1 MSGIKSDIMQAQI
14 PWGELGRCILWESAF
29 DRLPCGCLSWRRCW
43 GGVSWLFLPKD
54 NSEKAGMVNE
64 LTTGYLTEPD
74 NTLDVLVLGDSLPL
88 TDFDPWVLWQKRGIT
103 SYVCAAQGQTALGS
117 LENLEQFCRHQKP
130 RVVMVETNHLY
141 SNYAKLDVLTRW
153 ASRLVPVLQYHDNW
167 KKLPLTQM
175 LRPVRYT
182 YKPAGRG
189 HFHRKLMVGVTEAGR
204 EPWGYRDPEIPTNV
218 QKTLTQIKAHCDRM
232 GAKLIL
238 FSMPSVISWEKEMAA
253 PLEKL
258 ADRLQVPYLE
268 LNQID
273 LALNWETDTM
283 DGGDHLN
290 YLGDEKVSTYLA
302 SYLADTGLLEDHRS
316 DPAYAQWNTDCANF
330 LKLAEK
336 ATNSV
341 R

>member
-1 MSGIKSDIMQAQI
+1 MYIMGKRVQSVAL
-14 PWGELGRCILWESAF
+14 WLLILAA
-29 DRLPCGCLSWRRCW
+29 LL

-153 ASRLVPVLQYHDNW
+153 ASRVVPVLRYHDNW
-167 KKLPLTQM
+167 KKLSLTQM

-189 HFHRKLMVGVTEAGR
+189 HFHRKLMAGVTEAGR
-204 EPWGYRDPEIPTNV
+204 EPWGYRDPEIPANV

-258 ADRLQVPYLE
+258 AGRLQVSYLE

-302 SYLADTGLLEDHRS
+302 SYLADTGLLQDHRS

-330 LKLAEK
+330 LELAEK